1 MMNKHRPLSI
11 ALPMMLTLLLQSACG
26 AGGSQ
31 AAVAGNVSVDLNARY
46 EHGSASRDGIG
57 KFYLDRE
64 ISQVMGHLGAS
75 WLERPAREQEERTDL
90 LIENL
95 PLHEDSIV
103 ADIGAG
109 TGYFSFPIAR
119 ELPAGKVIAVDIQ
132 QEMLDIIEARQVR
145 GAPSNVETLLGAE
158 GDTRLPE
165 AAVDLILI
173 VDAYHEFSEPY
184 DMGLSMARALKPGGE
199 LILIEYRAE
208 DRSVPIK
215 PLHKMSEQ
223 QAIREMAEVGLEW
236 VRTEDFLPQ
245 QHFLVFRRPEQRR
258 MREPAQERKGHE

>member
-1 MMNKHRPLSI
+1 MKAVDKGTQTQMKKRHHSLSV
-11 ALPMMLTLLLQSACG
+11 ALSLMLTLVLQSACSVRG
-26 AGGSQ
+26 NQLADAGD
-31 AAVAGNVSVDLNARY
+31 ATADANARY
-46 EHGSASRDGIG
+46 VYGRASRDGIG

-64 ISQVMGHLGAS
+64 ISHVMGHLGAS

-95 PLHEDSIV
+95 PLRKDSIV

-119 ELPAGKVIAVDIQ
+119 QLSSGKVIAVDIQ
-132 QEMLDIIEARQVR
+132 QEMLDIIEARQAS
-145 GAPSNVETLLGAE
+145 GAPSNVETLLGTE
-158 GDTRLPE
+158 NDTRLPE
-165 AAVDLILI
+165 ASVDLILI

-184 DMGLSMARALKPGGE
+184 DMGLSIARALKPGGQ
-199 LILIEYRAE
+199 LVLIEYRAE

-223 QAIREMAEVGLEW
+223 QTIREMSEVGLEW
-236 VRTEDFLPQ
+236 VRTDDFLPQ
-245 QHFLVFRRPEQRR
+245 QHFLVFRRPD
-258 MREPAQERKGHE
+258 